1 MKHKCSVCLLLMA
14 LLLVMTFA
22 PAVFASAEDTGTG
35 EYIPVE
41 TTVPTETTIPDETV
55 PVITEPQE
63 VEPGDG
69 FSEAGLTTTRDLL
82 FDKNTNKQ
90 FITVETKNGKI
101 FYIIIDYDKPLD
113 ESGER
118 FETFFLNQVDETD
131 MKALLEDAGVVL
143 ACSCTERCAAGAV
156 NMACDLCTI
165 SLLDCVGV
173 EPETEPLPTEP
184 VLTVPSEPEEPDVP
198 ANSTQKELIIAIV
211 VVIGAIGIVAFLL
224 ISKKSSGKRTQPI
237 DNYAEFER
245 YEEEDEE

>member
-14 LLLVMTFA
+14 LLLVMTLA
-22 PAVFASAEDTGTG
+22 PAVFASAEDPGTG
-35 EYIPVE
+35 EYIPEE
-41 TTVPTETTIPDETV
+41 TTVPTETTIPEETI
-55 PVITEPQE
+55 PVITDPPE

-69 FSEAGLTTTRDLL
+69 FSEVGLTATRDLL

-143 ACSCTERCAAGAV
+143 ACSCAERCVAGAV
-156 NMACDLCTI
+156 NMACDLCAI
-165 SLLDCVGV
+165 SLRDCVGIV
-173 EPETEPLPTEP
+173 PETIPHPTEP
-184 VLTVPSEPEEPDVP
+184 VPTVPSEPDVP
-198 ANSTQKELIIAIV
+198 VNSTQKELMIAIV

-237 DNYAEFER
+237 DNYAEFDR
-245 YEEEDEE
+245 FEEEEEE

>member
-1 MKHKCSVCLLLMA
+1 MKHKCSVCLLLVA
-14 LLLVMTFA
+14 LLLIMNFA
-22 PAVFASAEDTGTG
+22 PAVFASAEDPGTG
-35 EYIPVE
+35 EYIPEE
-41 TTVPTETTIPDETV
+41 TTVPTETTIPEETV
-55 PVITEPQE
+55 PVITDPPE

-69 FSEAGLTTTRDLL
+69 FSEVGLTATRDLL

-143 ACSCTERCAAGAV
+143 ACSCAERCIAGAV

-165 SLLDCVGV
+165 SLRDCVGIV
-173 EPETEPLPTEP
+173 PETIPLPTEP
-184 VLTVPSEPEEPDVP
+184 VPTVPSEPDVSV
-198 ANSTQKELIIAIV
+198 NSTQKELMIAIV

-224 ISKKSSGKRTQPI
+224 ISKKSSGKRIQPI
-237 DNYAEFER
+237 DNYAEFDR
-245 YEEEDEE
+245 FEEEEEE

>member
-1 MKHKCSVCLLLMA
+1 MKHKCSVCLLLVA
-14 LLLVMTFA
+14 LLLIMNFA
-22 PAVFASAEDTGTG
+22 PAVFASAEDPGTG
-35 EYIPVE
+35 EYIPEE
-41 TTVPTETTIPDETV
+41 TTVPTETTIPEETI
-55 PVITEPQE
+55 PVITDPPE

-143 ACSCTERCAAGAV
+143 ACSCAERCVAGAV
-156 NMACDLCTI
+156 NMACDLCSI
-165 SLLDCVGV
+165 SLEDCVGKV
-173 EPETEPLPTEP
+173 LETIPLPTEP
-184 VLTVPSEPEEPDVP
+184 EPTLPREPEEPDAPV
-198 ANSTQKELIIAIV
+198 NSAQKELIIAIV

-224 ISKKSSGKRTQPI
+224 ITKKGNGKRTDHT
-237 DNYAEFER
+237 DNYAEFDR

>member
-1 MKHKCSVCLLLMA
+1 MKHKCSVCLLLVA
-14 LLLVMTFA
+14 LLLIMNFA
-22 PAVFASAEDTGTG
+22 PAVFASAEDPGTG
-35 EYIPVE
+35 EYIPEE
-41 TTVPTETTIPDETV
+41 TTVPTETTIPEETI
-55 PVITEPQE
+55 PVITDPPE

-143 ACSCTERCAAGAV
+143 ACSCAERCIAGAV

-165 SLLDCVGV
+165 SLRDCVGIV
-173 EPETEPLPTEP
+173 PETIPLPTEP
-184 VLTVPSEPEEPDVP
+184 VPTVPSEPDVP
-198 ANSTQKELIIAIV
+198 VNSTQKELMIAIV

-237 DNYAEFER
+237 DNYAEFDR
-245 YEEEDEE
+245 FEEEEEE